1 VTILQYFFVFL
12 FIFFHFGDSIL
23 FEVTN
28 LSEIS
33 NNIKRYRKVAKMTQ
47 DDLAKAT
54 KLSISFVSKLETG
67 NKEPSLETIFKI
79 SNALGIQ
86 PYHIIGRNSRLLNEF
101 LQSLDPNIRD
111 ELSNDVFYSEF
122 EKISNLLEDHG
133 YEVNM
138 ESSNGIS
145 TVTISDET
153 GTVSEM
159 LEVDFVNLGND
170 LLESIDKFAR
180 FSVEEFVKNHNN
192 PRK

>member
-1 VTILQYFFVFL
+1 M
-12 FIFFHFGDSIL
+12 
-23 FEVTN
+23 
-28 LSEIS
+28 SEIS
-33 NNIKRYRKVAKMTQ
+33 DNIKYYRKAAKMTQ

-86 PYHIIGRNSRLLNEF
+86 PYNIIGHNSNLLNEF
-101 LQSLDPNIRD
+101 LQGLDPDIRD
-111 ELSNDVFYSEF
+111 ELSNDVFYSELK
-122 EKISNLLEDHG
+122 KISNLLKDHG
-133 YEVNM
+133 YEINM
-138 ESSNGIS
+138 ESSDKIS

-170 LLESIDKFAR
+170 LLESIEKFTR
-180 FSVEEFVKNHNN
+180 FSIEEFVKKHNN

>member
-1 VTILQYFFVFL
+1 M
-12 FIFFHFGDSIL
+12 
-23 FEVTN
+23 
-28 LSEIS
+28 SEIS
-33 NNIKRYRKVAKMTQ
+33 ANIKRYRKAAKLTQ

-86 PYHIIGRNSRLLNEF
+86 PYDIIGHNSKLLNEF
-101 LQSLDPNIRD
+101 LQGLDPNIRD

-122 EKISNLLEDHG
+122 KKISNLLEDHG
-133 YEVNM
+133 YEIDTK
-138 ESSNGIS
+138 SSDELS

-159 LEVDFVNLGND
+159 LEVDFVNYGND
-170 LLESIDKFAR
+170 LLENIDKFTR
-180 FSVEEFVKNHNN
+180 FSVQEFVKKHNN